1 MSVKSTSKAA
11 HRENRE
17 SGESSRKR
25 EQVLNYV
32 AAHPG
37 CSRNDIARNVSGMTI
52 NCACG
57 RVNELIAAGT
67 LTENGCKHDS
77 ITGRSVNRLYVSM
90 EAAA

>member
-11 HRENRE
+11 YRENRE

-25 EQVLNYV
+25 EQVYAYV
-32 AAHPG
+32 VNHPG
-37 CSRNDIARNVSGMTI
+37 CSRNDIARNVRGMTI

-57 RVNELIAAGT
+57 RVNELIVVGT

-77 ITGRSVNRLYVSM
+77 ITGRSVNRLYASV
-90 EAAA
+90 EAVA